1 MDETSMDLFFILF
14 FEECLFQV
22 EQNIKKTLII
32 YVKDDFGGEELITSS
47 INLLQ
52 FEVLLLLLTPL
63 KRKASAVAV

>member
-1 MDETSMDLFFILF
+1 MDLFFILF